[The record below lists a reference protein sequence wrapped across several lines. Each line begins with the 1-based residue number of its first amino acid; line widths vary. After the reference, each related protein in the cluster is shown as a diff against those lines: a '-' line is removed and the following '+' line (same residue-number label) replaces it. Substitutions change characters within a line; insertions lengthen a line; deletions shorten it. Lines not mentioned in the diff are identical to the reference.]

1 MRVQIRELEEN
12 NVFLENA
19 KRAEVK
25 ISKVLQQLSLT
36 PQITHVEKDIDIDDE
51 ELTLED
57 LAVYEA
63 PIEPLLLP
71 VHKESLALRRA
82 INKLTAKVAELEA
95 LRVKTADL
103 QEDEDLTLTELVEL
117 EKEVSALDEDIAES
131 VTKMNELWINCRKHN
146 IESKYGHYVQLL
158 VGLSE
163 LYKALTKFLA
173 SNSKRP
179 RGKIEFIFNNAIEF
193 VGGGEY
199 MAEHSG
205 YEQTNGRAL
214 NTLKNFADVK
224 ALCLSAIDSSDAIFP
239 KAQAMFELFDDL
251 VIHMYALLVHLKS
264 QQRLSVSKTEKLLV
278 SFFEA
283 WDKAFPFVTYINKM
297 HFLMEHV
304 IEFVEEYGVYGRFSA
319 ESHESVHARFER
331 IKTAVKRM
339 ASTQQRFKTF
349 FARATVDLKDGIVK
363 TKEIVRKKMT
373 GNKRGKYNV
382 IKATKRQD
390 DVNFVSSSIFK
401 DEVVTVDGVE
411 YLDVCVG
418 GRIPAEYKDLYMYV
432 KLGKA
437 PDDWVKCY
445 ETTQFLSVAKIEQAK
460 HARH

>member
-1 MRVQIRELEEN
+1 M
-12 NVFLENA
+12 ENA
-19 KRAEVK
+19 KRVEVK
-25 ISKVLQQLSLT
+25 ISEVLQQLSLT
-36 PQITHVEKDIDIDDE
+36 PQITPVEKDIDIDDE

-103 QEDEDLTLTELVEL
+103 QEDEDLALTKLVEL

-131 VTKMNELWINCRKHN
+131 VTKMNELWINCRTHN

-179 RGKIEFIFNNAIEF
+179 RSKIKFIFNNAIEF

-214 NTLKNFADVK
+214 NTLKNFANVK

-239 KAQAMFELFDDL
+239 KAQAMFELFDHL

-264 QQRLSVSKTEKLLV
+264 QQR
-278 SFFEA
+278 
-283 WDKAFPFVTYINKM
+283 
-297 HFLMEHV
+297 
-304 IEFVEEYGVYGRFSA
+304 
-319 ESHESVHARFER
+319 
-331 IKTAVKRM
+331 
-339 ASTQQRFKTF
+339 
-349 FARATVDLKDGIVK
+349 
-363 TKEIVRKKMT
+363 
-373 GNKRGKYNV
+373 
-382 IKATKRQD
+382 
-390 DVNFVSSSIFK
+390 
-401 DEVVTVDGVE
+401 
-411 YLDVCVG
+411 
-418 GRIPAEYKDLYMYV
+418 
-432 KLGKA
+432 
-437 PDDWVKCY
+437 
-445 ETTQFLSVAKIEQAK
+445 
-460 HARH
+460 

>member
-1 MRVQIRELEEN
+1 MLGFNFCCKESFFCNRLREPIELGSTDFGDIAINCDQVMGFPSNDGKMQNILGGDISNAGIVPCTKCISQRRFFGRWTDRLLGLRQPAIQYVAAEKPKLRVGEMSTEACAARYEENLIGNHQILTADQKREQTIACANCFKPPLLNTHPKKLTNDPLHISSGIANKGPDEMRVQIRELEEN

-117 EKEVSALDEDIAES
+117 EKEVFALDEDFAES

-163 LYKALTKFLA
+163 LYKALTKLLA

-224 ALCLSAIDSSDAIFP
+224 ALCLSAIDSSDAMFP
-239 KAQAMFELFDDL
+239 KAQAMFELFDNL
-251 VIHMYALLVHLKS
+251 GVHTYALLVHLKS
-264 QQRLSVSKTEKLLV
+264 Q
-278 SFFEA
+278 
-283 WDKAFPFVTYINKM
+283 
-297 HFLMEHV
+297 
-304 IEFVEEYGVYGRFSA
+304 
-319 ESHESVHARFER
+319 
-331 IKTAVKRM
+331 
-339 ASTQQRFKTF
+339 
-349 FARATVDLKDGIVK
+349 
-363 TKEIVRKKMT
+363 
-373 GNKRGKYNV
+373 
-382 IKATKRQD
+382 
-390 DVNFVSSSIFK
+390 
-401 DEVVTVDGVE
+401 
-411 YLDVCVG
+411 
-418 GRIPAEYKDLYMYV
+418 
-432 KLGKA
+432 
-437 PDDWVKCY
+437 
-445 ETTQFLSVAKIEQAK
+445 
-460 HARH
+460 